1 MFDPN
6 NSLKGA
12 SQRMCDDYR
21 AVLETG
27 STEGTKYP
35 TVPVMQDLA
44 DVIMGRGGIK
54 KDSPLLELCNLVF
67 AINQT
72 LDGRPP
78 RHRLLSFFTE
88 ISQYTAKAP
97 IYRQWFLD
105 NQTRITNHFLITEL
119 GINVTY
125 PDGQFFIYFS
135 RMPLLNALFEFLL
148 QMDAFS
154 FSEEF
159 LEKLEEIQ
167 SESASDETLTF
178 RAVQDVSNKLSS
190 RLHSYRKMHLNKIFL
205 GGKFERARETFLK
218 DRKLSVTDDGIL
230 EFWIEHVGISGF
242 REYQPVFRHVME
254 FVTAFKEA
262 ELEQEFKNP
271 LSIDEKSPEGFSI
284 EIAAG
289 IDADESQDNLP
300 NQAIAQ
306 TTSAKYRVSA
316 TLEDWVSPLSILAE
330 EPASRIKFLK
340 NNSELKPL
348 ENIMTYGPLANE
360 FPISMLRLDTFGK
373 HNQVNAASMDRKICQ
388 QR

>member
-159 LEKLEEIQ
+159 LEKLE
-167 SESASDETLTF
+167 
-178 RAVQDVSNKLSS
+178 
-190 RLHSYRKMHLNKIFL
+190 
-205 GGKFERARETFLK
+205 
-218 DRKLSVTDDGIL
+218 
-230 EFWIEHVGISGF
+230 
-242 REYQPVFRHVME
+242 
-254 FVTAFKEA
+254 
-262 ELEQEFKNP
+262 
-271 LSIDEKSPEGFSI
+271 
-284 EIAAG
+284 
-289 IDADESQDNLP
+289 
-300 NQAIAQ
+300 
-306 TTSAKYRVSA
+306 
-316 TLEDWVSPLSILAE
+316 
-330 EPASRIKFLK
+330 
-340 NNSELKPL
+340 
-348 ENIMTYGPLANE
+348 
-360 FPISMLRLDTFGK
+360 
-373 HNQVNAASMDRKICQ
+373 
-388 QR
+388 